1 MEGYMEAVIA
11 SYQGRCRVLRISL
24 AKSMTNNYHP
34 DYNFC
39 CSNFGIWYKGHAENG
54 NEFEIAAE
62 LSSHENVLK
71 LIGYCPETSIPAL
84 VYESTGNRAL
94 FDEIHFH
101 PAPLSFRRRSTDI
114 HRKIQRPCNSCLSK
128 ESYYIFCAQVIQFT
142 DVTARDISLRVR
154 EAVNGVDCYLL

>member
-11 SYQGRCRVLRISL
+11 SYQGRCHVLRISL

-39 CSNFGIWYKGHAENG
+39 CSNFGIWYKGHTGNG
-54 NEFEIAAE
+54 NEFKIAAE

-71 LIGYCPETSIPAL
+71 LIGYCLETSIPAL
-84 VYESTGNRAL
+84 AYESTGNRAL

-101 PAPLSFRRRSTDI
+101 PAPLSFRRRGIVIHGYDQNQSTD
-114 HRKIQRPCNSCLSK
+114 RS
-128 ESYYIFCAQVIQFT
+128 
-142 DVTARDISLRVR
+142 
-154 EAVNGVDCYLL
+154 

>member
-1 MEGYMEAVIA
+1 
-11 SYQGRCRVLRISL
+11 
-24 AKSMTNNYHP
+24 MTNNYHP

-101 PAPLSFRRRSTDI
+101 PAPLSFRRRVWG
-114 HRKIQRPCNSCLSK
+114 SK
-128 ESYYIFCAQVIQFT
+128 DAICT
-142 DVTARDISLRVR
+142 P
-154 EAVNGVDCYLL
+154 